1 MYQIKD
7 KVYADAGKILISKNK
22 IGYVLTGNIEDF
34 IEEDIYLDDMVIDGN
49 LLRYSNGRIVERYIP
64 NESYAQLKARIVKRK
79 YSNDDQIAI
88 MLNKDNSEL
97 DLMYYNKMQEWREWA
112 SILAH
117 SIQNLD
123 K

>member
-7 KVYADAGKILISKNK
+7 KVYADAGKILIGKNK
-22 IGYVLTGNIEDF
+22 IGYILTGNIEDF
-34 IEEDIYLDDMVIDGN
+34 TEEDIYLDDMVIDGN

-64 NESYAQLKARIVKRK
+64 NESYAQLKARIIKRK

-117 SIQNLD
+117 SILLL
-123 K
+123 